1 MTRSLFALV
10 AFAVASAALARPA
23 EACAMYIPMPAPEV
37 TIGAPVRLEAPV
49 ADASA
54 PAAPADETQLQHAM
68 ALIDAVGL
76 IPEVAAA
83 APAALVPTA
92 APAEARG
99 VAKTS
104 PPMAS
109 APIR

>member
-1 MTRSLFALV
+1 MTRSFFAFV
-10 AFAVASAALARPA
+10 TFSVASAALARPA
-23 EACAMYIPMPAPEV
+23 EACAMYIPPPTVEV
-37 TIGAPVRLEAPV
+37 TIGEPVRREAPV
-49 ADASA
+49 ADANA
-54 PAAPADETQLQHAM
+54 PAAPGDETQLQQMM

-83 APAALVPTA
+83 APAPAEARGL
-92 APAEARG
+92 AEARG

-104 PPMAS
+104 PPMAV